1 MGREARCPCR
11 WPGGQGEVKAL
22 LESEVLVLRGALVRT
37 VKRSEISRA
46 RVVGDALRLTLA
58 EGELALSL
66 GAGLAA
72 RWLKALETAPP
83 SLGRK
88 LGISGGTRVHLVGPV
103 ESPEIQRALT
113 EAVRVPVARAEL
125 VLAQV
130 RDEAGTA
137 RAADAHARAP
147 EDAALWVVHGKGK
160 GAPFGEGAVRAVLRA
175 RGLVDTKV
183 ASVSGTLTA
192 SRYHRSD
199 R

>member
-11 WPGGQGEVKAL
+11 WADGEGEVKAL
-22 LESEVLVLRGALVRT
+22 LESEVLVLRGALART
-37 VKRSEISRA
+37 LRRSEISRA
-46 RVVGDALRLTLA
+46 HVVGDALHLTVA
-58 EGELALSL
+58 KEELSLSL

-72 RWLKALETAPP
+72 RWLKALQTAPP

-88 LGISGGTRVHLVGPV
+88 LGISGGTRVHLVGPM
-103 ESPEIQRALT
+103 ESPEIQHALA
-113 EAVRVPVARAEL
+113 EAVRVPAARAEL

-130 RDEAGTA
+130 RSGAGTV